1 LKREKCLYHP
11 GMKCPAP
18 EEPCVFAAV
27 GRPERNEEVAQ
38 R

>member
-27 GRPERNEEVAQ
+27 GRPERNEVAQ